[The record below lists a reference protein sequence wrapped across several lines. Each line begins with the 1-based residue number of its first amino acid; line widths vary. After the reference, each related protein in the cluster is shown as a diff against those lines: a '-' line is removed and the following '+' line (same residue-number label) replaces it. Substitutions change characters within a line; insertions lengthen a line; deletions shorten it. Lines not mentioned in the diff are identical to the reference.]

1 MWNVL
6 SVKPVLAVLSL
17 VLLLVVSYVG
27 FRVVEYLRGATSKD
41 DTNADDLVHNFE
53 EMRREGDINEAEFRT
68 IQAVLGRS
76 RDSNLN
82 SNRSSS
88 PSGEG

>member
-1 MWNVL
+1 MWNAL
-6 SVKPVLAVLSL
+6 SLKPVQAVLSL
-17 VLLLVVSYVG
+17 VLLLVVSYLA
-27 FRVVEYLRGATSKD
+27 FRVVEYLRGATIKD

-82 SNRSSS
+82 GNKPSSS
-88 PSGEG
+88 